1 MKRIITVSVVVLVAS
16 LFAGSAFKAQA
27 ATKASPAASV
37 VQSTDGSTGGGYWAT
52 WAEAAAN

>member
-37 VQSTDGSTGGGYWAT
+37 VQSTDGGYWAT
-52 WAEAAAN
+52 WAEAAAH